1 MSTYYHQGSQS
12 EYFYYFL
19 HFTDNLK
26 LFFPFELKRR
36 KITKTFVLLPSQLK
50 NIMLE
55 KLKQFKERHPF
66 TALMLIAIAVRIL
79 VVIFVPGFG
88 SNRELQHTTLF
99 IGFLEKMKS
108 VFGIED
114 SSKQGLMFLS
124 RALYATVSL
133 FTVSMVYRIC
143 DLTSNKQNAWLLALI
158 PAICIVMP
166 SFGIIENASAFLGLP
181 LMLYGAN
188 VVLRQEV
195 LRQNNLKENVH
206 RTSFLIAGLMLG
218 FGICVWYESA
228 FVVLCILLILCI
240 KRNFKG
246 ALMTFV
252 GMILSI
258 AFIWLL
264 LIILNVN
271 PVNYIRL

>member
-1 MSTYYHQGSQS
+1 MLQK
-12 EYFYYFL
+12 
-19 HFTDNLK
+19 LK
-26 LFFPFELKRR
+26 L
-36 KITKTFVLLPSQLK
+36 
-50 NIMLE
+50 
-55 KLKQFKERHPF
+55 FKERHPF
-66 TALMLIAIAVRIL
+66 TALMLTAIVVRIL

-88 SNRELQHTTLF
+88 SNREAQHTTLF

-108 VFGIED
+108 LLGIED

-158 PAICIVMP
+158 PTFCIVMP

-181 LMLYGAN
+181 LLLYGSN

-195 LRQNNLKENVH
+195 LRQNNLTENVH

-218 FGICVWYESA
+218 LGICVWYESA
-228 FVVLCILLILCI
+228 FIVFCILLILCI
-240 KRNFKG
+240 RRNFKG
-246 ALMTFV
+246 ALMTLI
-252 GMILSI
+252 GIIISI
-258 AFIWLL
+258 AFVSLL
-264 LIILNVN
+264 LTILNVN
-271 PVNYIRL
+271 PMNYIKL